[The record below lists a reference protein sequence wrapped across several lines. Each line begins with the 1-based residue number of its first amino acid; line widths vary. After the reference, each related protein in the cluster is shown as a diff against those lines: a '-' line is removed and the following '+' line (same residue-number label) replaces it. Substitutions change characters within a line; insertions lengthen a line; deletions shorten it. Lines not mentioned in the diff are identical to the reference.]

1 MDILIVT
8 AELAPFCS
16 DGEVGESVAA
26 LGRAIAS
33 QGHQVTFV
41 LPKPAHLEELGLMV
55 ARRLSPLEMSDG
67 NKATVY
73 DGQLG
78 NGIPVLL
85 VESNALQAR
94 RGAYAD
100 ESGEFHDNFA
110 RVAELAR
117 IAEALVV
124 SRASAGKP
132 FDAVLGHGLA
142 GALLPYVDLGLPTV
156 LAVVDPEDLGLA
168 TEADLEACSLLSEP
182 TSRDAFRWEG
192 GVSLLRGGVL
202 GADVVTCV
210 SPKLALAYQDPDYSP
225 LARALRAAD
234 KEIFGVAPGVDYAVY
249 NPATDSALSTRF
261 HAEMAERK
269 GLCRA
274 ALCRE
279 LELELETDW
288 PLFCWIGPISEMSGA
303 TWLLDNLKELVKLPL
318 RLVIAGKVASD
329 DASKALA
336 QQLAQSKFGK
346 LGNFRWVETPDQ
358 ALQRR
363 VLAAADVALCEA
375 GSLSGHGCRVAQRY
389 GAVPVAL
396 DLPGASDAIVDCDAQ
411 LTTGSGFLFSDPSA
425 EAFLGA
431 VQRALTATSAPAF
444 GRLRRRVMRQDLG
457 WERAARRYVQL
468 LKVASRKL

>member
-16 DGEVGESVAA
+16 DGEVGESIAA

-55 ARRLSPLEMSDG
+55 ARRLSALELSDG
-67 NKATVY
+67 NKTTVY

-85 VESNALQAR
+85 VESATLQAR

-100 ESGEFHDNFA
+100 DEGEFSDNFA
-110 RVAELAR
+110 RVAELAK
-117 IAEALVV
+117 IAEAIVTG
-124 SRASAGKP
+124 RAGAGKP

-142 GALLPYVDLGLPTV
+142 GALLPYVELGIPTV
-156 LAVVDPEDLGLA
+156 LAIHDPTQLGAA
-168 TEADLEACSLLSEP
+168 TNSDLEACALLAESS
-182 TSRDAFRWEG
+182 SRDAFRWDG

-202 GADVVTCV
+202 AADVVTCV
-210 SPKLALAYQDPDYSP
+210 SPKLALEYQNPDASP
-225 LARALRAAD
+225 LAKALRAAD

-249 NPATDSALSTRF
+249 NPATDSALPTRF

-279 LELELETDW
+279 LELDLDTDW
-288 PLFCWIGPISEMSGA
+288 PLFCWTGAVTEGSGA
-303 TWLLDNLKELVKLPL
+303 AWLADNLKELIKLPL
-318 RLVIAGKVASD
+318 RLVIAGKVGSDHASQ
-329 DASKALA
+329 ALA
-336 QQLAQSKFGK
+336 QQLSASKYAK
-346 LGNFRWVETPDQ
+346 LGNFRCVDAADA

-363 VLAAADVALCEA
+363 VLAAADIALCEA

-396 DLPGASDAIVDCDAQ
+396 DVPGASDAIVDCDAQ
-411 LTTGSGFLFSDPSA
+411 LNTGSGFLFSDPSA
-425 EAFLGA
+425 AGFLGA
-431 VQRALTATSAPAF
+431 VQRALAATSAPSF
-444 GRLRRRVMRQDLG
+444 GKLRRRVMRQDLG

-468 LKVASRKL
+468 LKVAARKL

>member
-41 LPKPAHLEELGLMV
+41 LPKPANLEELGLMV
-55 ARRLSPLEMSDG
+55 ARRLSPLEMAEG
-67 NKATVY
+67 RKATVY

-85 VESNALQAR
+85 VESATLTPR
-94 RGAYAD
+94 CGAYA
-100 ESGEFHDNFA
+100 EEAGEFSDNFA
-110 RVAELAR
+110 RVAELAK
-117 IAEALVV
+117 IAEAIVQG
-124 SRASAGKP
+124 RASAGKP

-142 GALLPYVDLGLPTV
+142 GALLPYVDLGVPMV
-156 LAVVDPEDLGLA
+156 LAVHDPEQLGAA
-168 TEADLEACSLLSEP
+168 TEADLEACELLSEP
-182 TSRDAFRWEG
+182 SSRDAFRWDG

-202 GADVVTCV
+202 AADVVTCV
-210 SPKLALAYQDPDYSP
+210 SPRLALQYQDPESAP
-225 LARALRAAD
+225 LAKALRAAD

-249 NPATDSALSTRF
+249 NPATDSALPTRF

-274 ALCRE
+274 ALLRE
-279 LELELETDW
+279 LELDLDTDW
-288 PLFCWIGPISEMSGA
+288 PLFCWTAPISASNGA
-303 TWLLDNLKELVKLPL
+303 SWLVDNLKELVKLPL
-318 RLVIAGKVASD
+318 RLVIAGKVGADPASR
-329 DASKALA
+329 ALA
-336 QQLAQSKFGK
+336 EQLVGSKYTK
-346 LGNFRWVETPDQ
+346 LGNFRWVETPDT

-396 DLPGASDAIVDCDAQ
+396 DAPGASDAIVDCDAQ
-411 LTTGSGFLFSDPSA
+411 LRTGSGFLFAEPTN

-431 VQRALTATSAPAF
+431 VQRALAATAARNF

-468 LKVASRKL
+468 LKAAARKL